1 MDARALPFA
10 KGHGTGNDFVVLPDP
25 DGLLD
30 PSPSLVASLCDRR
43 FGIGGDGVL
52 RVVRTAKV
60 PEVADRAG
68 EAPWFMD
75 YRNADGSLAE
85 MCGNGARVYARY
97 LVQAGL
103 EPGPRVTML
112 TRAGRVTATVGA
124 ETVAVEMPFPE
135 VLGASSVTVAGDRLP
150 GTVATCGN
158 PNLVCRVAEPEK
170 LDLTGP
176 MELDPEVFPAGAN
189 VEFYTAV
196 ELGGPDA
203 SDASV
208 REAVANGVEP
218 GGLAVRLRVV
228 ERGVGETLSC
238 GSGACAAAAVVLRDA
253 GQTSGEVAVLVPGGE
268 LRVAIEDGRCV
279 LSGPAV
285 IVATGEFGPAAF
297 AMR

>member
-52 RVVRTAKV
+52 RVVRTNKV

-68 EAPWFMD
+68 EAAWFMD

-103 EPGPRVTML
+103 EPGPRVTLL

-135 VLGASSVTVAGDRLP
+135 VRGASAVTVAGDRLP

-158 PNLVCRVAEPEK
+158 PNLVCQVADPEK

-176 MELDPEVFPAGAN
+176 MELDPGVFPAGAN
-189 VEFYTAV
+189 VEFYTPV
-196 ELGGPDA
+196 EPDA
-203 SDASV
+203 SDANESE
-208 REAVANGVEP
+208 R
-218 GGLAVRLRVV
+218 LAVRLRVV

-238 GSGACAAAAVVLRDA
+238 GSGACAAAAVVLHEA
-253 GQTSGEVAVLVPGGE
+253 GRGSGEVDVLVPGGE

-285 IVATGEFGPAAF
+285 IVATGEFEPAALGT
-297 AMR
+297 R